1 MSIRQHRDGLDEL
14 GAAAR
19 PTAGDAALL
28 ERYEQA
34 LAKHGIAAA
43 SN

>member
-1 MSIRQHRDGLDEL
+1 MRQHRDGLDEL

-19 PTAGDAALL
+19 PTADNAALWD
-28 ERYEQA
+28 RDQQA